1 VFWCGPPN
9 VANRP
14 VVPSKDNVTP
24 FSSVL
29 TAVPAAP
36 QEIQHAF
43 TPCAACVLR
52 QSRRTTR
59 DAPRLSADLPAI
71 APILRR
77 LRFLLASNHLLLLS
91 TIANSPFSITVSIPS
106 SNIAFSF
113 EKESVQPR
121 ALPSET
127 PDRCREGLTSEL
139 SLLGPVSSSVDLT
152 SSQETHTLSDSP
164 APSQAP
170 SYTIPHSQRHPS
182 PTTAP
187 SARSKLLQA
196 PGDLT
201 STHLHRTVATPSTR
215 PHSTLSFTAPAV
227 HKVANNRDQLNKS
240 QLPV

>member
-170 SYTIPHSQRHPS
+170 SYTIPHSQRHPFS
-182 PTTAP
+182 DHCTLCTLQTPSSSRRPYIHAP
-187 SARSKLLQA
+187 SPYCRDS
-196 PGDLT
+196 
-201 STHLHRTVATPSTR
+201 LHPPSQHAFFHGPRCT
-215 PHSTLSFTAPAV
+215 
-227 HKVANNRDQLNKS
+227 
-240 QLPV
+240 